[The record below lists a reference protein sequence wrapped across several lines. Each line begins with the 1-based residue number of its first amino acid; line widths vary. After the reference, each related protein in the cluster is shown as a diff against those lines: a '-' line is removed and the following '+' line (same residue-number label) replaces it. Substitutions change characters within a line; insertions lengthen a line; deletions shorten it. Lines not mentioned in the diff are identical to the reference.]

1 MREALCRKAGRF
13 FCATLF
19 PKTLE
24 HSLDDCLRREPCAL
38 PQMCLRICLE
48 IGVRSR
54 DWDKRRPLG
63 QRHQIFCQGAAK
75 AADARMLLDR
85 DPEMGAQELIQKC
98 CIERLYRR
106 KLGKSAGDALR
117 SKRLL
122 CVCCRSAEASL

>member
-19 PKTLE
+19 PETLE
-24 HSLDDCLRREPCAL
+24 HGLGDCLRREPCAL

-63 QRHQIFCQGAAK
+63 QRRQIFCQGAAK
-75 AADARMLLDR
+75 AADARMLLGR
-85 DPEMGAQELIQKC
+85 DPEMGAQELVQKC
-98 CIERLYRR
+98 
-106 KLGKSAGDALR
+106 
-117 SKRLL
+117 
-122 CVCCRSAEASL
+122 